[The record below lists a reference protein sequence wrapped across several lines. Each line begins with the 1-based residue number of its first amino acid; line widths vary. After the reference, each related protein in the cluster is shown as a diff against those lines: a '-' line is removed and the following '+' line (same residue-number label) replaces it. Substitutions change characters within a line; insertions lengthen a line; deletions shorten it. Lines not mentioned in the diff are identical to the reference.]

1 MDVSKK
7 EISLWVGNGQI
18 SPLILNVCFELRIT
32 TLVITAVSQSVTQSV
47 IQSVTQSYFV
57 TSFSFQL
64 KTIEKHFYSQLE
76 DFQPCSN
83 ILREG
88 KLS

>member
-47 IQSVTQSYFV
+47 TQSYFV

-64 KTIEKHFYSQLE
+64 KTIEKQFYSQLE